1 MTALPRVSRLQL
13 TSEHL
18 LALGALVAEWAIAEV
33 IITRHVEMLTQLT
46 TNTKL
51 HGQALPNQF
60 LKLQEAWKELLRDIC
75 NGHDRYISVG
85 VALAGAAKNL
95 RQDRDAAVHWPGSR
109 SGVKLDDPVDFI
121 QVNIRTGI
129 TTRKSFSP
137 QELLKL
143 SERIYQLYCDVTFF
157 DLALVA
163 DLFPSR
169 CTWQGQKPNGV
180 ILDTRPIPTILKPI
194 HQKRSFRK

>member
-1 MTALPRVSRLQL
+1 MSEPQFPRVSGLQL
-13 TSEHL
+13 TAEDLH
-18 LALGALVAEWAIAEV
+18 ALGAVVAQWAIAEV
-33 IITRHVEMLTQLT
+33 VIMRHVQILADLT
-46 TNTKL
+46 
-51 HGQALPNQF
+51 PNVE
-60 LKLQEAWKELLRDIC
+60 LQEAWKELLNDIHK
-75 NGHDRYISVG
+75 GHNRYISVG
-85 VALAGAAKNL
+85 VALAGAASNL

-169 CTWQGQKPNGV
+169 CTWHGQKPNGA